1 MRVVD
6 LKINT
11 KRGFTFLEIIIG
23 TAIFVIFAAGIYQAY
38 AVLYTSINSSHA
50 KTLATD
56 LANEEFEIIKN
67 LPYASVGTVGGTP
80 LGVIPI
86 SQTLIRDN
94 VTFVVAANIR
104 NIDDSFDGVAPTD
117 SFPADYKSVEFS
129 VSCATCRNFS
139 PIVITGLVAPK
150 NLESN

>member
-1 MRVVD
+1 MIVAD
-6 LKINT
+6 LKTNT
-11 KRGFTFLEIIIG
+11 RGFSFLEIIIG

-38 AVLYTSINSSHA
+38 AILYTSINSSHA

-56 LANEEFEIIKN
+56 LANEQFEIAKN

-80 LGVIPI
+80 TGIIPV
-86 SQTLIRDN
+86 SQAITRDN
-94 VTFVVAANIR
+94 VAFVVTTTITNT
-104 NIDDSFDGVAPTD
+104 DDAFDGVAPGD
-117 SFPADYKSVEFS
+117 LFPADYKSVEFK
-129 VSCATCRNFS
+129 VSCTTCKNFA